1 MEKQEEQ
8 LKQAHAFVAKLNGFM
23 AELEPHEQAML
34 VSLVGADELAA
45 DDVTGFGSGPRASDS
60 YDSAVSSFGLD
71 PASFGQDPKSF
82 GMDPFRFALDP
93 KSFGMDPFSFGI
105 DTKRQ
110 P

>member
-1 MEKQEEQ
+1 MEMQEE
-8 LKQAHAFVAKLNGFM
+8 KIEQARAFVAKLNGFM
-23 AELEPHEQAML
+23 AVLESHEQTML
-34 VSLVGADELAA
+34 VSLVGADEAAA

-71 PASFGQDPKSF
+71 PASFGRDPKSF

-93 KSFGMDPFSFGI
+93 KSFGIDPFTFGI

>member
-1 MEKQEEQ
+1 ME
-8 LKQAHAFVAKLNGFM
+8 
-23 AELEPHEQAML
+23 ELAPHEQAML
-34 VSLVGADELAA
+34 VSLVRADELVA
-45 DDVTGFGSGPRASDS
+45 DEVTGFGTGDS
-60 YDSAVSSFGLD
+60 YDPAVSSFGLD